1 MKYSIF
7 KRGFDF
13 LFSLIFLIILLPF
26 FLIISLMIITTD
38 GFPIFYNQKRVGK
51 DQKIFKILKFRTMKK
66 NAETQGKLTIG
77 EKDPRITKIGYF
89 LRKYKIDELPQLWNI
104 LKGDMSFIGP
114 RPEVPEYVAMYN
126 DQQKEVLSVRPGLSD
141 YASLRYINE
150 NEILSHYPSPD
161 DAYINILLPQK
172 IKLSKKYIAEMSLKT
187 DFEITIKTIK
197 KILNNV

>member
-114 RPEVPEYVAMYN
+114 RPEVPCM
-126 DQQKEVLSVRPGLSD
+126 SD
-141 YASLRYINE
+141 GHDNSERRNRR
-150 NEILSHYPSPD
+150 N
-161 DAYINILLPQK
+161 
-172 IKLSKKYIAEMSLKT
+172 SKNLYSRNQRSSECNRLT
-187 DFEITIKTIK
+187 HQVDFFII
-197 KILNNV
+197 